1 MPKVPS
7 HESKGTEITPCHCGW
22 HHKRLILVLM
32 FGKNFVLDTWLLWNS
47 DLADQLVGKEK
58 YSILKYSLGRPTL

>member
-1 MPKVPS
+1 
-7 HESKGTEITPCHCGW
+7 
-22 HHKRLILVLM
+22 M